1 MKFSDQI
8 DYFQWI
14 TESRIRICWHIIR
27 AILTNDLLISLP
39 DSDKTFWKYFQCAY
53 RNDGP
58 VYLRFNGI
66 MQTGVVLGK
75 MLQWIILVE
84 I

>member
-14 TESRIRICWHIIR
+14 TESQIRICWPIIR

-39 DSDKTFWKYFQCAY
+39 DSDKSFWKYFQSAY

-58 VYLRFNGI
+58 VYLMFNGI

-75 MLQWIILVE
+75 MLQWIIFVE